1 MNTLRREIGALGW
14 ILRTV
19 TFGLVA
25 AAVYKE
31 LQLPAER
38 RTWHG
43 RLFDFVPYDF
53 RIPTPRKVMQAFWNP
68 ESGNIF
74 SEQPFG
80 VGWTVN
86 LGALIPT
93 LRGLFSSSDPAA
105 APTTRRRRSSRAKAD

>member
-14 ILRTV
+14 ILRMV

-31 LQLPAER
+31 LQLPAEK

-53 RIPTPRKVMQAFWNP
+53 RIPTPRKLMQAFWNP
-68 ESGNIF
+68 DSSNIF

-80 VGWTVN
+80 VGWTIN
-86 LGALIPT
+86 LGALLPT
-93 LRGLFSSSDPAA
+93 VRGLISSGET
-105 APTTRRRRSSRAKAD
+105 PTSGTRRRRSSRAKTA